1 MGSLPKGQYFP
12 AAHHVTML
20 QDVVGAS
27 FEENLLIRSYR
38 RSFNGF
44 SAMITDSERKK
55 LAAMKGVV
63 SVFPSRIYQLHTTRS
78 WGFMGFNET
87 TDQKLHDPKK
97 ESEVIIGVIDTGIW
111 PESESFSN
119 GDLGPAPKKW
129 KGACN
134 GGSNFTCNHKLIGA
148 RYYTTDSARDSN
160 GHGSHTAST
169 AAGNAV
175 KNVSFYGLAQG
186 TATGGVPFSRIAAY
200 KVCDESGCSSQAI
213 LAAFDDAI
221 ADGVDVISISIGPAN
236 PDDLIEDA
244 ISIGAFHAM
253 TNGIL
258 TVQSAGNSGPASFS
272 VVSTAPWILT
282 VAASTIDRAFFDKV
296 ILGNG
301 EILVGK
307 SINSFSIK
315 GEKNH
320 LIYGKD
326 VSSNCPPESAGM
338 CEEGCLDSDLV
349 KRKIVVCDQKKGF
362 AVVQKAG
369 GVGAVLKDM
378 IVSENITSVFSLP
391 ASALVPDNYEKVK
404 SYLQTNG
411 SVAEILK
418 SETRE
423 DTNAPVVASFS
434 SRGPNLIAEDI
445 LKPDLTAPGVTILA
459 AFSPL
464 ASPSGDPSDNRR
476 VNYNILSGTSMSCP
490 HTSGVAAYVK
500 AFHPDWSPSAV
511 KSAIM
516 TTAWQMTPP
525 NNADAE
531 LAYGS
536 GHINPLQS
544 ADPGLVYETR
554 EQDYIQ
560 MLCDLGYGSRL
571 GQIAGG
577 NSTCP
582 ENKSFVRDLNYPSM
596 ASRII
601 KPEEPFTITFH
612 RTVTNVGHGSSVYKS
627 KPINSLSLQGVKYP
641 LIHGK
646 NVTKNCSAESGKM
659 CSEGCVNSALVKG
672 KIVLCDTEEGSF
684 VARRAGGVGSILVDL
699 NSEKVS
705 DIYSLPVSVLLPD
718 DYERVKTYL
727 KAAK

>member
-1 MGSLPKGQYFP
+1 MAKQGFVLFSYLLSVLLLCISLSCDATNEERKAYIVYMGSLPNGQYFP

-55 LAAMKGVV
+55 LAAMEGVV

-87 TDQKLHDPKK
+87 TDQKLRDPKK
-97 ESEVIIGVIDTGIW
+97 ESEVIVGVIDTGIW

-119 GDLGPAPKKW
+119 GNLGPAPAKW
-129 KGACN
+129 KGACK
-134 GGSNFTCNHKLIGA
+134 GGSNFTCNNKLIGA
-148 RYYTTDSARDSN
+148 RYYTTDSARDSV

-175 KNVSFYGLAQG
+175 KDVRFYGLAQG
-186 TATGGVPFSRIAAY
+186 TATGGVPFSRIAVY
-200 KVCDESGCSSQAI
+200 KVCDEGGCNSQAI

-221 ADGVDVISISIGPAN
+221 ADGIDVISISMGPAS
-236 PDDLIEDA
+236 PTDLIEDP

-253 TNGIL
+253 ANGIL

-282 VAASTIDRAFFDKV
+282 VAASTIDRAFIDKV

-301 EILVGK
+301 ETLVGK
-307 SINSFSIK
+307 SINSFSLK
-315 GEKNH
+315 GEKYP

-326 VSSNCPPESAGM
+326 VSSNCSAESAGM

-349 KRKIVVCDQKKGF
+349 KGKIVVCDQTGF

-369 GVGAVLKDM
+369 GVGAVLKDS
-378 IVSENITSVFSLP
+378 IVSENVTSVVSLP
-391 ASALVPDNYEKVK
+391 ASALVPDDYEKVK
-404 SYLQTNG
+404 SYLQTTG
-411 SVAEILK
+411 PVVEILK

-423 DTNAPVVASFS
+423 DTNAPVVVYFS
-434 SRGPNLIAEDI
+434 SRGPNSIAEDI
-445 LKPDLTAPGVTILA
+445 LKPDLTAPGVNILA
-459 AFSPL
+459 AFSPF
-464 ASPSGDPSDNRR
+464 ASPSGDSSDNRR
-476 VNYNILSGTSMSCP
+476 VNYNLLSGTSMSCP

-500 AFHPDWSPSAV
+500 AVHPDWSPSAI
-511 KSAIM
+511 KSALM
-516 TTAWQMTPP
+516 TTAWQMTPFK
-525 NNADAE
+525 NEDAE
-531 LAYGS
+531 FAYGS
-536 GHINPLQS
+536 GHISPLQS
-544 ADPGLVYETR
+544 ADPGLVYETDQR
-554 EQDYIQ
+554 DYIQ

-582 ENKSFVRDLNYPSM
+582 EKKSFVRDLNYPSM
-596 ASRII
+596 SSRNI

-612 RTVTNVGHGSSVYKS
+612 RTVTNVGHANSVYNATISSNPNVNISVAPQVLSFKS
-627 KPINSLSLQGVKYP
+627 LNEKKSFEVTAVGNNLASPVSESLVWSDDFGHKVRSP
-641 LIHGK
+641 
-646 NVTKNCSAESGKM
+646 
-659 CSEGCVNSALVKG
+659 
-672 KIVLCDTEEGSF
+672 IVL
-684 VARRAGGVGSILVDL
+684 
-699 NSEKVS
+699 
-705 DIYSLPVSVLLPD
+705 YS
-718 DYERVKTYL
+718 
-727 KAAK
+727 